1 MLRQH
6 REPQSI
12 NHQSCGHC
20 WHGKLL
26 ATGAEG
32 QAQAQAQGSSA
43 PTAMGKHSLEHRGES
58 RDPPAPAPAVA
69 DETAETSTVR
79 RLLRG
84 QRGHATGHSPSSCQP
99 HQPAA
104 SQLMGLM
111 SLGTDTPAPRDQVSH
126 LQRKSCSQPPTAKP
140 RINSSLE
147 TGLSNPAAE
156 RHLGGLGG
164 LFEDSTGKQ
173 QRRRGKTRNY
183 FIIISS

>member
-1 MLRQH
+1 M
-6 REPQSI
+6 
-12 NHQSCGHC
+12 
-20 WHGKLL
+20 

-84 QRGHATGHSPSSCQP
+84 QRGHVTGHSPSSCQH

-147 TGLSNPAAE
+147 CQLVFLILLLKDIWVDWEG
-156 RHLGGLGG
+156 
-164 LFEDSTGKQ
+164 
-173 QRRRGKTRNY
+173 
-183 FIIISS
+183 SSRTVQEGNKGEGEKLETTSLLLVHKY